1 MENENPWERK
11 KTNPGIDQLLEDLK
25 TMVVGKKGGKKPPK
39 KNGSNKPP
47 FSPNLNSRKI
57 FLFVIPVLVAVLLFK
72 SFYQVQPG
80 EKGIVLRLGKY
91 SKTTSSGLNFL
102 IPFARSKVIALPS
115 LILKTKSLV
124 DMNERLSEASKGDL
138 AASTFPPAV
147 YITTITFSAKGNFIF
162 QV

>member
-57 FLFVIPVLVAVLLFK
+57 FFIC
-72 SFYQVQPG
+72 
-80 EKGIVLRLGKY
+80 I
-91 SKTTSSGLNFL
+91 SS
-102 IPFARSKVIALPS
+102 
-115 LILKTKSLV
+115 
-124 DMNERLSEASKGDL
+124 
-138 AASTFPPAV
+138 ST
-147 YITTITFSAKGNFIF
+147 G
-162 QV
+162 